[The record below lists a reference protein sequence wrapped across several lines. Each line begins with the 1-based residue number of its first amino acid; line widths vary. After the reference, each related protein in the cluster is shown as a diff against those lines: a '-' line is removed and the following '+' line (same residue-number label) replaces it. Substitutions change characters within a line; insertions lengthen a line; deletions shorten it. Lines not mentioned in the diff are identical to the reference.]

1 VACLCIVSLI
11 SIYTSPLTQH
21 GFATLAGWQLPENNH
36 PIQDTAHGL
45 RLEPLIKS
53 QNQNLELVPDLMTD
67 SGATAVERVP
77 RPERHGSVYW
87 IGNNIRGYA

>member
-1 VACLCIVSLI
+1 MR
-11 SIYTSPLTQH
+11 H
-21 GFATLAGWQLPENNH
+21 GLQRWPGSQLRENNH

-53 QNQNLELVPDLMTD
+53 QNQNLELVSNLMTD
-67 SGATAVERVP
+67 SGGRVVERVP

-87 IGNNIRGYA
+87 IGNNIRDYA